1 MAALRGALPNGFDG
15 FLSQRAKRPLLQCI
29 SVMHATVVPRL
40 RSRQARIRTANE
52 GVRVRRVSRIIF
64 ALSVSLSAG
73 SVAQAREQLV
83 MPFDYSIERGRLEIS
98 HAANKSYM
106 PADDLGAGF
115 VPVPLASDA
124 SGIVVGAAGT
134 PGETL
139 LMPLAG
145 STDKTVIAKA
155 DPYRGWR
162 PLLDPVTRE
171 AGLAPNGS
179 GSEWVTV
186 VRSGD
191 DATAEISA
199 VIALGAGSLAWLLVV
214 MTIATVTLLVR
225 ARTSPE
231 WAKKTAAISPNLAS
245 LLMRLGLVDFS
256 VSRIDGEV
264 GRNLTGAGRAVAA
277 ILDQAETEVAQ
288 LKDAGPLREVLLS
301 ELALVDRRLANVNA
315 SAAEGKEI
323 KAKSGPKFRL
333 LVRDLERLRRIADSA
348 AASFSSSRNSSTLP
362 KTKSE
367 AYAILGV
374 NSDVSES
381 VLKKII
387 DALRMSWH
395 PDHARDE
402 ADLRLREDRIRQIN
416 IACDLINE
424 NRELA

>member
-1 MAALRGALPNGFDG
+1 MLWA
-15 FLSQRAKRPLLQCI
+15 
-29 SVMHATVVPRL
+29 
-40 RSRQARIRTANE
+40 
-52 GVRVRRVSRIIF
+52 SRIVVALTVSHF
-64 ALSVSLSAG
+64 AVG
-73 SVAQAREQLV
+73 VAEASEQLV
-83 MPFDYSIERGRLEIS
+83 MPFGYSIEQGLPKIS
-98 HAANKSYM
+98 PVAEKNNV
-106 PADDLGAGF
+106 PIDELGAGLVF
-115 VPVPLASDA
+115 ALLAGDA

-139 LMPLAG
+139 AKPLVG
-145 STDKTVIAKA
+145 TSDTTIIANA
-155 DPYRGWR
+155 DPDRGWR

-171 AGLAPNGS
+171 AGLAPNHS

-191 DATAEISA
+191 EVVREASA
-199 VIALGAGSLAWLLVV
+199 VSALGAGSWAWLLVAV
-214 MTIATVTLLVR
+214 TIATVTVLVR
-225 ARTSPE
+225 ARTSSA
-231 WAKKTAAISPNLAS
+231 WAMKTAAISPNLAS
-245 LLMRLGLVDFS
+245 LLVRLGLVDLS
-256 VSRIDGEV
+256 VSRVDGEV

-315 SAAEGKEI
+315 AAAEGKGI
-323 KAKSGPKFRL
+323 KAKSGPPIRL
-333 LVRDLERLRRIADSA
+333 LVRDLERIRRIADSA
-348 AASFSSSRNSSTLP
+348 AASFSYARDSGALP

-374 NSDVSES
+374 NPDVSES

-402 ADLRLREDRIRQIN
+402 TDRCIREDRIRQLN
-416 IACDLINE
+416 IACDLISE
-424 NRELA
+424 NREMA

>member
-1 MAALRGALPNGFDG
+1 MLR
-15 FLSQRAKRPLLQCI
+15 
-29 SVMHATVVPRL
+29 T
-40 RSRQARIRTANE
+40 
-52 GVRVRRVSRIIF
+52 SRIVV
-64 ALSVSLSAG
+64 ALNVSLSTVG
-73 SVAQAREQLV
+73 VAEASEQLV
-83 MPFDYSIERGRLEIS
+83 MPFNYSIKQGWLKISAAADKNYLPIGELDTRLV
-98 HAANKSYM
+98 
-106 PADDLGAGF
+106 PALLAG
-115 VPVPLASDA
+115 DA
-124 SGIVVGAAGT
+124 SGIVLGTAGT
-134 PGETL
+134 YGGTL
-139 LMPLAG
+139 LTPLAG
-145 STDKTVIAKA
+145 STEETVIAKA
-155 DPYRGWR
+155 GPYRGWR

-191 DATAEISA
+191 DGNAEISA
-199 VIALGAGSLAWLLVV
+199 VSALGAGSLAWLLVV
-214 MTIATVTLLVR
+214 MTIATVTVLVR
-225 ARTSPE
+225 TRTSPS
-231 WAKKTAAISPNLAS
+231 WASKTAAISPKFAS
-245 LLMRLGLVDFS
+245 LLMRLGLVDLS
-256 VSRIDGEV
+256 VSRVDGEV

-277 ILDQAETEVAQ
+277 ILDQAESEVAQ

-301 ELALVDRRLANVNA
+301 ELVLVDRRLANVNA
-315 SAAEGKEI
+315 AAAEGKEI
-323 KAKSGPKFRL
+323 EAKSGPQFRL
-333 LVRDLERLRRIADSA
+333 LVRDLERIRRIADSA
-348 AASFSSSRNSSTLP
+348 AASFSCARDASSLP

-402 ADLRLREDRIRQIN
+402 ADRRLREDRIRQIN